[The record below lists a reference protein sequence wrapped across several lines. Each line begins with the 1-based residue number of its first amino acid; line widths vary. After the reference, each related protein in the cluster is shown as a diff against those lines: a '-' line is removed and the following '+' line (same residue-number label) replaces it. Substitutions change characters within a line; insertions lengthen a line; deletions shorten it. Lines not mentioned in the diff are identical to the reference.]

1 LNRATT
7 ENHVADKNKN
17 PATIEDQGLEMVMR
31 DVLDNMLEISL
42 EAGFR
47 PTDTGFEI
55 LEVSAADATPDL
67 PAKDEEA
74 GEILDFPSLHQASA

>member
-7 ENHVADKNKN
+7 ENRVADKNKN
-17 PATIEDQGLEMVMR
+17 PVTIKDQGLEMAMR

-47 PTDTGFEI
+47 PTTAGFEI
-55 LEVSAADATPDL
+55 LE
-67 PAKDEEA
+67 
-74 GEILDFPSLHQASA
+74 I

>member
-1 LNRATT
+1 
-7 ENHVADKNKN
+7 VADKNKN

-55 LEVSAADATPDL
+55 LKVSAADATPDL
-67 PAKDEEA
+67 PATDEEA